1 MTNAREYFEHVS
13 TLPRRIEEVNA
24 AIVEGGEGLRPR
36 PRHGGHSGPHD
47 PTAARA
53 IGHMEAVER
62 LEFELESMQAEIAEA
77 HRVCVGVS
85 RAMGDNYGSV
95 LEMYYIDLLTW
106 DEVAA
111 ELGAAKRTCI
121 RWRDVACDWVDAVGI
136 PRAKAGQGFA
146 T

>member
-1 MTNAREYFEHVS
+1 MTNAREYFAHIA
-13 TLPRRIEEVNA
+13 TLPRRIEDVNS

-36 PRHGGHSGPHD
+36 TGTASGPHD

-53 IGHMEAVER
+53 IWHMEAIER
-62 LEFELESMQAEIAEA
+62 LECELEWMQAEIAEA

-85 RAMGDNYGSV
+85 LAMGDNYGSA
-95 LEMYYIDLLTW
+95 LEMHYIDLLTW

-136 PRAKAGQGFA
+136 RRAMAGRGFA